1 MLHKR
6 GSRARVRER
15 LAGQPGDRT
24 TMSDTRDEAP
34 PGLPARAADIGA
46 GDPEASAGA
55 IPNLIAGL
63 IETETWRN
71 AATFLLG
78 ALLLGLGVWAYAGV
92 RSSLGEA
99 RGVSLEALLGTAV
112 KGLDVWVGEHMT
124 EAMRVARDP
133 DVVARAT
140 RLAAGRRGPDDVV
153 GRCTEEAEEL
163 GARVQS
169 SLVTNDVVAFRIVD
183 RLGVVL
189 SSKDPLRCG
198 QRLRAAP
205 FRQRLDLAMDG
216 APQFV
221 RPYPETEL
229 SVRGRDGAARPV
241 AWFVVPI
248 RTGSGAPVAALAMG
262 VETDREMENIFS
274 AARPGATAE
283 VYAFGDDGL
292 LLTSSRFAD
301 ELVAAGVLSAGN
313 AGGGAFQVQVRDPG
327 GELGHGH
334 APKLEPAARPF
345 TQAAALAVAAR
356 GKKTDFERHGVVTT
370 PYRDYRGVEVIGAW
384 RWLPAYDVAVVAEI
398 SADEAFAPLRY
409 LSISFAVVGGITA
422 LTLVAA
428 FMSAFLLSRLSRQ
441 FGRAQRLGAYTLE
454 RKVSEGGMATIYL
467 ARHALLKRPTAIK
480 ILKKHVA
487 TDEFVHRFEREVQL
501 ASQLLHPNTVEIYDF
516 GRTGEGQPYYVMEYL
531 DGVTLSE
538 LVEHS
543 GRVPPGRAIHILR
556 QVAAALREA
565 HMQGMVHRDV
575 KPENVMLCRRGEDDV
590 VKLLDFGLVKNL
602 ERADTRDITKQLKIV
617 GTPRYM
623 APERLL
629 NPSDADAR
637 SDIYALGAVA
647 YFLLTGKP
655 IFDGDDSLA
664 ISNQVLHTP
673 APRVSASGAQ
683 VPDGLDALIAACL
696 EKDRARRPQNA
707 EAVVEML
714 DRLASRL
721 AWTQVDAAAWWS
733 EYRRTRRKRPA
744 AEVEPAD
751 EMEAP

>member
-1 MLHKR
+1 
-6 GSRARVRER
+6 
-15 LAGQPGDRT
+15 
-24 TMSDTRDEAP
+24 MSDTGVEPPVAP
-34 PGLPARAADIGA
+34 REPAAELGA
-46 GDPEASAGA
+46 GDAEASTRA
-55 IPNLIAGL
+55 IPRLISGL
-63 IETETWRN
+63 VETETWRN

-78 ALLLGLGVWAYAGV
+78 ALLIGLGVWAYSGV

-99 RGVSLEALLGTAV
+99 RGVSLEALLGTVV
-112 KGLDVWVGEHMT
+112 KGLDVWIGEHMT
-124 EAMRVARDP
+124 EAVRVARDP

-140 RLAAGRRGPDDVV
+140 RLAAERRDPVAVV
-153 GRCTEEAEEL
+153 GRCTEEAEQL
-163 GARVQS
+163 GARIES
-169 SLVTNDVVAFRIVD
+169 SLTTRGVVAFRIVD

-205 FRQRLDLAMDG
+205 FRQRLDLAIDG
-216 APQFV
+216 TPQFV

-229 SVRGRDGAARPV
+229 SVRGADGAARPV

-248 RTGSGAPVAALAMG
+248 RAGSGASVAALAMG

-274 AARPGATAE
+274 TARPGATAE

-292 LLTSSRFAD
+292 LLTSSRFSE
-301 ELVAAGVLSAGN
+301 ELVSAGVLSTGS

-327 GELGHGH
+327 GALGQGH
-334 APKLEPAARPF
+334 VPEREPAARPF
-345 TQAAALAVAAR
+345 TQAAALAIAAR
-356 GKKTDFERHGVVTT
+356 GKETDIERHGVVTT
-370 PYRDYRGVEVIGAW
+370 PYRNYRGVDVIGAW
-384 RWLPAYDVAVVAEI
+384 RWLPAYDVGIAAEI
-398 SADEAFAPLRY
+398 SSGEAYAPMRY
-409 LSISFAVVGGITA
+409 LSISFAVIGGVA
-422 LTLVAA
+422 VLTLVAA
-428 FMSAFLLSRLSRQ
+428 LVSAFLLGRLSRQ

-501 ASQLLHPNTVEIYDF
+501 ASRLLHPNTVEIYDF

-531 DGVTLSE
+531 DGVTLAE

-565 HMQGMVHRDV
+565 HAQGMVHRDV

-590 VKLLDFGLVKNL
+590 VKLLDFGLVKDL
-602 ERADTRDITKQLKIV
+602 ERPDTRDITKQLKLV

-629 NPSDADAR
+629 NPSDADVR
-637 SDIYALGAVA
+637 SDIYALGAVG
-647 YFLLTGKP
+647 YFLLVGRP
-655 IFDGDDSLA
+655 IFDGGDSLA

-673 APRVSASGAQ
+673 APRVSAGGAQ

-696 EKDRARRPQNA
+696 EKDRARRPQDA
-707 EAVVEML
+707 ETVVETL

-733 EYRRTRRKRPA
+733 EYRQSRRRR
-744 AEVEPAD
+744 AEASASVAEKAQTT
-751 EMEAP
+751 